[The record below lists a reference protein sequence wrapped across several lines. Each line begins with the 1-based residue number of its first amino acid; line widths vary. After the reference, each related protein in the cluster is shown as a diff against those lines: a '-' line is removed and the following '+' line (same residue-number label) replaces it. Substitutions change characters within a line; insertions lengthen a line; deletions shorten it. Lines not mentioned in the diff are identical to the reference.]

1 MPVLCHNLEPLKTQF
16 DSRGVCLF
24 QLVAVFDDGQRG
36 RADSP
41 GESLS
46 NGYSS
51 SAPSHSPELQ
61 YFPHL
66 EYKEPIRGEIEVNEA
81 SLKASK
87 SDGAQ
92 MANNWSRF

>member
-1 MPVLCHNLEPLKTQF
+1 MCHNSEQLNTQF
-16 DSRGVCLF
+16 HSHGVCLF

-51 SAPSHSPELQ
+51 SAPSPSPELE

-87 SDGAQ
+87 SDRAQ
-92 MANNWSRF
+92 ISSNWSRFFR